1 MKIKQILA
9 VLLVL
14 VFLSPILAF
23 AQEKAT
29 VNAYDEGSRMATFK
43 VGDAEKKAKVSSAD
57 AKDKADL
64 LGGEHNIDRYDDS
77 ARLGSSKE
85 AFQHLIAVSRQ
96 DGNTV
101 SLT

>member
-1 MKIKQILA
+1 MKIKRILA

-57 AKDKADL
+57 AKDKKDL
-64 LGGEHNIDRYDDS
+64 LKAGTKVMVEFEDRGGGDIRVKS
-77 ARLGSSKE
+77 
-85 AFQHLIAVSRQ
+85 IAPR
-96 DGNTV
+96 
-101 SLT
+101 